1 MIENRI
7 VMAAIALA
15 AAAAATPQ
23 PAHAGRDACNFVQK
37 FIDEDNTKRGEVN
50 QNIDRRRFDNLKE
63 LIDARRFKENDNVR
77 DLRACVKEEL
87 EENKNNA
94 GAASLP

>member
-1 MIENRI
+1 MKKLG
-7 VMAAIALA
+7 VLATAALGVAMVA
-15 AAAAATPQ
+15 MPQ

-37 FIDEDNTKRGEVN
+37 FIDEDDTKRGEVN
-50 QNIDRRRFDNLKE
+50 ENIDRRRFDNLKQ

-87 EENKNNA
+87 EENKNG
-94 GAASLP
+94 GAPTAIP